1 MFFNM
6 LLGHTAETHTDV
18 CTHSRITDMT
28 CFRLH
33 MLDSSAPSS
42 YSSFDG
48 RKNKHLVSHVWLD
61 LWSQKTSLPS
71 SQEQGLESVLPVREL
86 LNLAD
91 HEGVAC
97 CTSMPLDQA
106 SMCPSPRNTH
116 HGDHQA
122 PAPLSDWSGS
132 VQASVTHWQHT
143 LIPLIQPQPCH
154 TAQGALYPGTLQEME
169 FSGKLRQAVLIRHW
183 HDHTD
188 FRFLLAVVFLSC
200 PTGEGVSFP
209 MFLFTFGGNIDQYG
223 LQLENQSAKPSVLL
237 TTINACSCP
246 EGWDRDPSCERHLN
260 TQTSACLRTRLIY
273 EGAKGAVPMSEQL
286 CFETR
291 PRDCLSVTPPRFP
304 QFLTKPFTACSTCD
318 KQGLQGCGGQL
329 HLCLHPSLRPFHCFL
344 DISPVT
350 PSKIETDLFIHWVI

>member
-18 CTHSRITDMT
+18 CTHSRTTDMT

-61 LWSQKTSLPS
+61 LWPQKMPLPS

-86 LNLAD
+86 LNQAD

-122 PAPLSDWSGS
+122 LAPLWLVWLSAG
-132 VQASVTHWQHT
+132 QCHT
-143 LIPLIQPQPCH
+143 LTAHPDPPHSAPTLSHSPECPVPRDIARKSSVGSWGRQCSSGIGM
-154 TAQGALYPGTLQEME
+154 TAQTLG
-169 FSGKLRQAVLIRHW
+169 FS
-183 HDHTD
+183 
-188 FRFLLAVVFLSC
+188 
-200 PTGEGVSFP
+200 
-209 MFLFTFGGNIDQYG
+209 
-223 LQLENQSAKPSVLL
+223 
-237 TTINACSCP
+237 
-246 EGWDRDPSCERHLN
+246 
-260 TQTSACLRTRLIY
+260 
-273 EGAKGAVPMSEQL
+273 
-286 CFETR
+286 
-291 PRDCLSVTPPRFP
+291 
-304 QFLTKPFTACSTCD
+304 
-318 KQGLQGCGGQL
+318 
-329 HLCLHPSLRPFHCFL
+329 
-344 DISPVT
+344 
-350 PSKIETDLFIHWVI
+350 